1 MLIHLSRHF
10 QRIDWDSWRT
20 SSETHRR
27 TKDFTCPRIGI
38 SLVLCGVA
46 SWAIRRRVV
55 VFPTTYYSEGVL
67 QNKILKK
74 KGRTGTHLCV
84 SVRIH
89 GRKWK
94 EDGIVGRRRKKQ
106 NSQVLRVGSLIYK
119 YTPKKEEGEDKR
131 KRKSRGCRKYKKYFQ
146 GPIFRCEPTYSAI
159 TDWPTKHG
167 INGGGKSVCRLFHP
181 DIECFI
187 WSMHARHNIIILKK
201 EKEWREEVKGPH
213 ANDGRLCRRCACAT
227 AGEES
232 LSSCAINS
240 HPRGCSGCS
249 PLTECARGE
258 GGGEISRDPL
268 RGAAAPAAAWVVKV
282 CLCTG
287 WGIQIFF
294 SFSILYFGRLCF
306 TVTSATSS
314 SSCSLPP
321 PLEEEEEEL

>member
-1 MLIHLSRHF
+1 MR
-10 QRIDWDSWRT
+10 Q
-20 SSETHRR
+20 
-27 TKDFTCPRIGI
+27 
-38 SLVLCGVA
+38 A
-46 SWAIRRRVV
+46 
-55 VFPTTYYSEGVL
+55 
-67 QNKILKK
+67 
-74 KGRTGTHLCV
+74 V

-94 EDGIVGRRRKKQ
+94 EDGIVGRRRKNRIHKFYVWDLLYI
-106 NSQVLRVGSLIYK
+106 NIPPRK
-119 YTPKKEEGEDKR
+119 KKEKTREEEKAEGAGNIKI
-131 KRKSRGCRKYKKYFQ
+131 FP
-146 GPIFRCEPTYSAI
+146 GPHISLWTDIFRYNRLTNPTWNKWRG
-159 TDWPTKHG
+159 T
-167 INGGGKSVCRLFHP
+167 SVCRLFHP
-181 DIECFI
+181 DIECLI

-321 PLEEEEEEL
+321 PPLEEEVEEL

>member
-1 MLIHLSRHF
+1 MRQCTYTWEKMKGGWNSR
-10 QRIDWDSWRT
+10 
-20 SSETHRR
+20 
-27 TKDFTCPRIGI
+27 
-38 SLVLCGVA
+38 
-46 SWAIRRRVV
+46 
-55 VFPTTYYSEGVL
+55 
-67 QNKILKK
+67 KK
-74 KGRTGTHLCV
+74 K
-84 SVRIH
+84 
-89 GRKWK
+89 
-94 EDGIVGRRRKKQ
+94 KKQ

-131 KRKSRGCRKYKKYFQ
+131 RRKSRGCRKYKKYFQ

-159 TDWPTKHG
+159 TDWPTQHG
-167 INGGGKSVCRLFHP
+167 INKGGKSVCRLFHH
-181 DIECFI
+181 DIECLI

-249 PLTECARGE
+249 PLTGCARGE

-294 SFSILYFGRLCF
+294 FFFSILYFGRLCF

-321 PLEEEEEEL
+321 PSKKKKRSFKTKTKHAFHPRNRVGRERKRDEKNFKRKKKQKKKYVRTYIYIHTHSRWGGT